1 MAHYRPDPQGGDKR
15 GAKASVGRY
24 AASDPAG
31 DRKPPDRVIG
41 FIGLL
46 SQACAGRHARE
57 SGCAHTAVVSLPASR
72 ECSNSANS
80 ANPSRPGP
88 TTTQY
93 DRARPRAEGP
103 SAPEDSARVDA
114 TRAKRRTHLPL
125 PVAVIHAWLHA
136 GKRSEM

>member
-46 SQACAGRHARE
+46 S
-57 SGCAHTAVVSLPASR
+57 TITITPA
-72 ECSNSANS
+72 EA
-80 ANPSRPGP
+80 A
-88 TTTQY
+88 
-93 DRARPRAEGP
+93 
-103 SAPEDSARVDA
+103 
-114 TRAKRRTHLPL
+114 
-125 PVAVIHAWLHA
+125 
-136 GKRSEM
+136 

>member
-46 SQACAGRHARE
+46 SQGVLPERLHNPRRPVRAIVDSGEPRLAARLVL
-57 SGCAHTAVVSLPASR
+57 G
-72 ECSNSANS
+72 
-80 ANPSRPGP
+80 
-88 TTTQY
+88 
-93 DRARPRAEGP
+93 
-103 SAPEDSARVDA
+103 SARRCLAGLARSDLDSGLA
-114 TRAKRRTHLPL
+114 SL
-125 PVAVIHAWLHA
+125 AVRMGL
-136 GKRSEM
+136 